1 MPCPV
6 PLLQERPSRSSTR
19 LPIFD
24 AVAGDD
30 DRQRRQ
36 AGEVGFVHS
45 TENASA
51 VDGPGLRF
59 VVWTTG
65 CLMRCQYCHNPDT
78 WRRGGGTQRSVD
90 SVLGDVEKFAPFLK
104 SAGGGMTVSGGE
116 PLVQAAFARKLLR
129 GGKALGLHTALD
141 TNGYLGDRLSDD
153 DLDDIDLFLLDL
165 KSFLPELH
173 KQVTGID
180 VEPILQFA
188 RRLSDSGRPMWLRLV
203 LVPGLTDGED
213 NLRGWGEFAESL
225 SNVERVEVL
234 PFHQMGRHK
243 WQELGV
249 AYPLETTP
257 PCPPERADEVR
268 RFFRELGLPVV

>member
-1 MPCPV
+1 MPL
-6 PLLQERPSRSSTR
+6 PLLLPTDGRSVR
-19 LPIFD
+19 LPILD
-24 AVAGDD
+24 AVAAED
-30 DRQRRQ
+30 DRAARRR
-36 AGEVGFVHS
+36 GEVGFVHS

-78 WRRGGGTQRSVD
+78 WQRGGGRAERAQDVLASVQ
-90 SVLGDVEKFAPFLK
+90 KYAPFLRA
-104 SAGGGMTVSGGE
+104 AGGGMTVSGGE
-116 PLVQAAFARKLLR
+116 PLVQSAFAKTLLR

-141 TNGYLGDRLSDD
+141 TNGFLGDRLSDG

-173 KQVTGID
+173 QQVTG
-180 VEPILQFA
+180 VAVGPILDFA
-188 RRLSDSGRPMWLRLV
+188 RRLSARGRPMWLRLV
-203 LVPGLTDGED
+203 LVPGLTNGED
-213 NLRGWGEFAESL
+213 NLRGWAEFAASL
-225 SNVERVEVL
+225 STLERVEVL

-249 AYPLETTP
+249 AYPLDETP
-257 PCPPERADEVR
+257 PCPAERAEEVR
-268 RFFRELGLPVV
+268 AMFRNYGLPVA